1 MSTDYFWTVVG
12 WILAAVAFFGTSA
25 LIVWG
30 AFDLPVEDEEAAR

>member
-12 WILAAVAFFGTSA
+12 WTFAAVAFFGTSA

-30 AFDLPVEDEEAAR
+30 AFAPPVEDEEAAR